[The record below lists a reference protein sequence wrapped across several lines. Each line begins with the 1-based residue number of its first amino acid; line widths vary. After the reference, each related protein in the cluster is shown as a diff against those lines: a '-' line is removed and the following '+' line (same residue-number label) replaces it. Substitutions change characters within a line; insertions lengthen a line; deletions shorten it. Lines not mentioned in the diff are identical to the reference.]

1 MSVFTYTLSVKR
13 YIYFLLPILFSLRI
27 SAQPVI
33 HSFSPLS
40 ARVGETVTISGTN
53 FDPAASG
60 NIVYFGAVKATVTAS
75 SPTLLSVKVP
85 AGASYQ
91 PVSVTTGHLTA
102 WSPALFTTTFTGL
115 SSDQDYSYVEPAG
128 NFTTGLH
135 PNGVVIADFDGDGK
149 PDLAT
154 PNNYSIAGTT
164 ATVSVLRNTSTLYS
178 ISFAPEI
185 DYASG
190 SLTYSLAAA
199 DIDGDGLQDLI
210 ATSITD
216 KTVSILRNTSTPGAI
231 SFAGKVSF
239 STGDNPYS
247 VAVGDFNADGKPDL
261 AVANYLSNSISI
273 FKNKGTTGN
282 ISFEAKADITSG
294 LMPGSLIVNDI
305 DGDNKVDIA
314 VVNELSNSLSV
325 FRNSSTAGNI
335 SFANGVAFTTAAGPK
350 AVTAGDFDNDG
361 KIDLVVSNN
370 SDNTELV
377 SLFRNTSTAGSISMV
392 ANPPGFKDGNHAFKS
407 AVGDFNG
414 DGKADIITPVNA
426 SAYVQFNG
434 SSTNTI
440 AFPTSY
446 NIPSTNPYNAAMGDL
461 DGDGKIDLVVPSFIN
476 DYLQVFR
483 NHVGEPNISGI
494 SPGEGTSGATITIY
508 GYRFSGITGVSFG
521 GVPAA
526 SFTVN
531 SANVITAVIGAG
543 ATGDVVVTAANGKST
558 LTNGFTWQPPPI
570 IESFSPTTGI
580 AGTKVTI
587 RGRNLG
593 YNSPSA
599 VSFGGVPATLYRF
612 EDTLIQAIVGDGASG
627 DVVVTTSYGSDT
639 AHGFTFVPPPTITAF
654 SPASGGTGMMIT
666 ITGTDLTGATAVNI
680 GETPAAS
687 FTVVSPTT
695 VTAYVG
701 GGSSGAVTITTP
713 AGTDTIDGFT
723 FNYVPSPVITAFS
736 PEKGKAGITVTL
748 TGNNFNT
755 TPAGNIVYFGAT
767 RATVLTASATQL
779 TVKVPSGAT
788 FEPIS
793 VLHTGNHLTA
803 FSRKPFII
811 ADTTV
816 GYPVTENTFSGYS
829 NVGNPTSPTN
839 LLAKDMN
846 GDGKP
851 DLLTSSLDRLNILY
865 NASVNPAITI
875 GSISE
880 YSNVGVTV
888 NTRLALGDLDGDGL
902 TDIVRPSNNSTLF
915 VYRNT
920 GTSASCSFNTT
931 LTFSP
936 FGDLQDAAIG
946 DIDGDGRPDI
956 VVAEYY
962 LPGSISIL
970 RNTSIPGTISFASP
984 IRIATGSAASRIAIG
999 DIDNDGLADV
1009 VAGCESNIA
1018 VFKNTS
1024 TAGNISFRTQVDLR
1038 DVPGNSK
1045 VVIADLDND
1054 NRLDLVASSATTLG
1068 IYKNTGQPGTVS
1080 FSYVAERSLP
1090 LAFLPDMNVADINLD
1105 GKPDIVTSNDATISV
1120 YENTS
1125 SGGTITTASPVAFGS
1140 NSSLYKITLA
1150 DMDADGKTD
1159 ILSDHIDRNL
1169 IDAMHNQADVPY
1181 IRYFSPTEA
1190 AQGDTIIINGA
1201 NLAGVTGIQL
1211 GGTAAASFTINA
1223 DTSIT
1228 AVVSNGTSG
1237 SITATSAKGTG
1248 SKDRF
1253 TFIPPLSITSF
1264 SPVDG
1269 GAGTTITITGDGFRN
1284 ITGITIGGVPVAS
1297 IEGYVMSSIAAIVGT
1312 GASGDVVIMTAKDT
1326 VRMAGFTY
1334 YQRPVI
1340 TGFTPD
1346 TAIADN
1352 EVTIMGT
1359 HFTGATAV
1367 TFGGIPVDS
1376 FTVHSDFRITA
1387 VIKTAASGEVSVITP
1402 GGTATLAGFTF
1413 IPAPVIT
1420 TRAPGGGTR
1429 GTLISLYGRNFS
1441 NATAVRYGG
1450 VPAQSFTVV
1459 SDQLITTV
1467 VGNGASGATEVEGPG
1482 GIGIMEFFEYAEPA
1496 TVSSFTPTQAAAGAA
1511 VTITGNNFAD
1521 IRQVTFG
1528 GTAAKSYTLLSPT
1541 SIMAIVDNGATG
1553 YVSVTGKG
1561 GTDSAAGFIYIPPAP
1576 EITDFT
1582 PAKAA
1587 TGATVTITGRNFDGV
1602 SKVTFGG
1609 TAAQS
1614 YTLLSTTSI
1623 SAVVNTGT
1631 TGYVSVTTAGGTDS
1645 AAGFIYL
1652 PPTPVIAAFT
1662 PAKAA
1667 TGTAVTI
1674 TGANFTGT
1682 TQVLFGG
1689 VAALSFTVVSADT
1702 IIAVVGPGASGA
1714 LTVTTAEGSISSNG
1728 FIYLPGEQLT
1738 VYPNPAH
1745 DKFYVKHPA
1754 STMASHITLIDRMGR
1769 TMKVIEVPANTE
1781 RTEVSVKGLA
1791 LGVYEVIWT
1800 NGSNKLRQSLLV
1812 Q

>member
-1 MSVFTYTLSVKR
+1 MSIFTCTVKR
-13 YIYFLLPILFSLRI
+13 YIYYLLPLLFSLPI

-40 ARVGETVTISGTN
+40 AKVGDTVTISGAN
-53 FDPAASG
+53 FNAATSG

-75 SPTLLSVKVP
+75 SPTLLAVKVP

-91 PVSVTTGHLTA
+91 PVSVTTGHLSA
-102 WSPALFTTTFTGL
+102 WSPALFTTTFTGF
-115 SSDQDYSYVEPAG
+115 SSDPDYSYVAPAG

-178 ISFAPEI
+178 ISFAPKT

-239 STGDNPYS
+239 STGNSPYS

-282 ISFEAKADITSG
+282 ISFEAKADISTG
-294 LMPGSLIVNDI
+294 LTPVSLIVNDI
-305 DGDNKVDIA
+305 DGDSKVDIV

-325 FRNSSTAGNI
+325 FRNSTTTGNI
-335 SFANGVAFTTAAGPK
+335 SFANGVAFATAAGPK
-350 AVTAGDFDNDG
+350 AVTAGDFDSDG

-370 SDNTELV
+370 SDNTEMV
-377 SLFRNTSTAGSISMV
+377 SLFRNTSATGSISMV
-392 ANPPGFKDGNHAFKS
+392 GNPPGFKDSYYAFKS

-434 SSTNTI
+434 SSSNSI

-446 NIPSTNPYNAAMGDL
+446 NIPSTSPYNAAMGDL
-461 DGDGKIDLVVPSFIN
+461 DGDGKTDLVVPSFTN

-483 NHVGEPNISGI
+483 NHIGEPNITGLSA
-494 SPGEGTSGATITIY
+494 SEGTSGATITIY

-526 SFTVN
+526 SFTVS
-531 SANVITAVIGAG
+531 SANEITAVIGAG

-558 LTNGFTWQPPPI
+558 LINGFTWQPPPV
-570 IESFSPTTGI
+570 IESFSPTAGI
-580 AGTKVTI
+580 AGTLVTI

-612 EDTLIQAIVGDGASG
+612 EDTLLQVIVGDGATG

-654 SPASGGTGMMIT
+654 SPASGAAGTMIT
-666 ITGTDLTGATAVNI
+666 ITGADLTGATAVNF
-680 GETPAAS
+680 GGTPAAS
-687 FTVVSPTT
+687 FTVVSPTM

-723 FNYVPSPVITAFS
+723 FNYASPPVITTFS
-736 PEKGKAGITVTL
+736 PEKGKAGTIVTL
-748 TGNNFNT
+748 TGNHFNT

-767 RATVLTASATQL
+767 RATVLTASTTQL

-788 FEPIS
+788 FEPIN

-803 FSRKPFII
+803 FSHKPFII
-811 ADTTV
+811 ADTV

-829 NVGNPTSPTN
+829 NVGTPSGPTN

-851 DLLTSSLDRLNILY
+851 DLLTSSLNVLNILY

-875 GSISE
+875 GSTGE
-880 YSNVGVTV
+880 YSNVAA
-888 NTRLALGDLDGDGL
+888 NISTRLALGDLDGDGL
-902 TDIVRPSNNSTLF
+902 TDIVGAPNTSTLY

-920 GTSASCSFNTT
+920 GTPASCSFNTT
-931 LTFSP
+931 LTLSQ

-962 LPGSISIL
+962 QPGSISIL
-970 RNTSIPGTISFASP
+970 RNTSVPGAISFASP

-1009 VAGCESNIA
+1009 VAGCENNIA

-1024 TAGNISFRTQVDLR
+1024 AAGNISFRTQVDLR

-1068 IYKNTGQPGTVS
+1068 VYKNTGQPGTVS
-1080 FSYVAERSLP
+1080 FSYVVKHALP

-1105 GKPDIVTSNDATISV
+1105 GKPDIVRSNDATISV
-1120 YENTS
+1120 YENIS
-1125 SGGTITTASPVAFGS
+1125 SGGTITTASPVTFAGS
-1140 NSSLYKITLA
+1140 PSLFKITMA

-1159 ILSDHIDRNL
+1159 ILSGHIDRNL
-1169 IDAMHNQADVPY
+1169 VAALHNQADVPY
-1181 IRYFSPTEA
+1181 IRYFSPAEA
-1190 AQGDTIIINGA
+1190 AEGDTIVINGA

-1211 GGTAAASFTINA
+1211 GGTAAASFIINA

-1228 AVVSNGTSG
+1228 GVVGKGASG
-1237 SITATSAKGTG
+1237 SITATSAKGNG
-1248 SKDRF
+1248 SKDGF

-1264 SPVDG
+1264 SPVYG
-1269 GAGTTITITGDGFRN
+1269 GAGTTITITGNGFRN

-1297 IEGYVMSSIAAIVGT
+1297 IEGYVLSSIAAIVGT

-1340 TGFTPD
+1340 TGISPD
-1346 TAIADN
+1346 TAITGN

-1367 TFGGIPVDS
+1367 TFGGIPADS
-1376 FTVHSDFRITA
+1376 FTVHSDSRITA
-1387 VIKTAASGEVSVITP
+1387 VIKTATSGEVSVITP
-1402 GGTATLAGFTF
+1402 GGTGSLAGFIF

-1420 TRAPGGGTR
+1420 TWSPAGGTR
-1429 GTLISLYGRNFS
+1429 GTLISLYGRNFT
-1441 NATAVRYGG
+1441 NATAVRFGG
-1450 VPAQSFTVV
+1450 VPAQSFTVI
-1459 SDQLITTV
+1459 SDQLITAV

-1482 GIGIMEFFEYAEPA
+1482 GIGIMEFFEYAAP
-1496 TVSSFTPTQAAAGAA
+1496 TIVSSFTPAEAAAGTT

-1521 IRQVTFG
+1521 IRLVTFG
-1528 GTAAKSYTLLSPT
+1528 GIAAKSYTLSSPT
-1541 SIMAIVDNGATG
+1541 SIIAIVDDGATG

-1561 GTDSAAGFIYIPPAP
+1561 GADSAAGFIYI
-1576 EITDFT
+1576 
-1582 PAKAA
+1582 
-1587 TGATVTITGRNFDGV
+1587 R
-1602 SKVTFGG
+1602 
-1609 TAAQS
+1609 
-1614 YTLLSTTSI
+1614 
-1623 SAVVNTGT
+1623 
-1631 TGYVSVTTAGGTDS
+1631 
-1645 AAGFIYL
+1645 
-1652 PPTPVIAAFT
+1652 PTPVIAAFT
-1662 PAKAA
+1662 PVKAA
-1667 TGTAVTI
+1667 TGKAVTI
-1674 TGANFTGT
+1674 TGANFTGA

-1689 VAALSFTVVSADT
+1689 VAAVSFTVVSADT
-1702 IIAVVGPGASGA
+1702 IIAVVGSGASGT
-1714 LTVTTAEGSISSNG
+1714 LTVTTAEGTTSSNG
-1728 FIYLPGEQLT
+1728 FTYLPAEQLT
-1738 VYPNPAH
+1738 IYPNPVY
-1745 DKFYVKHPA
+1745 DKFYVKHPV
-1754 STMASHITLIDRMGR
+1754 STVVSHITLIDRMGK
-1769 TMKVIEVPANTE
+1769 TVKVIEVPANTE
-1781 RTEVSVKGLA
+1781 RTEVSAKGLA

-1800 NGSNKLRQSLLV
+1800 NGSNKLQQSLLV